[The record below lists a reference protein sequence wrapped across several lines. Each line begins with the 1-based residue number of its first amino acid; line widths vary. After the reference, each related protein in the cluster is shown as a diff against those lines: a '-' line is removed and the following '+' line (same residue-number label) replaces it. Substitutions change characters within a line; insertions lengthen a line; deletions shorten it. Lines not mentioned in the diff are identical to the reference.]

1 MKESRP
7 KNATK
12 RRARMET
19 LTTPRPDYEQEREE
33 IAKIATMLTD
43 GGDVYFLLGVAQG
56 LIELEAKKNP
66 HVT

>member
-1 MKESRP
+1 MKDSRP
-7 KNATK
+7 KNTQ
-12 RRARMET
+12 RIEF
-19 LTTPRPDYEQEREE
+19 EQEREE
-33 IAKIATMLTD
+33 IAKIAMMLTN